1 VKQSRLVGAPRGPE
15 VSNIGPDAVI
25 VALADAQHGIVGRAQ
40 LLEAGVGPRAIKHR
54 IAARRVHPLYRGVY
68 AVGHRNLTLRGRW
81 MAAVLATDGV
91 LSHRSAGGLWCIRPW
106 TGATEVTTR
115 WARRPQPG
123 LLLHRAVLAPDE
135 ITTHHGI
142 PTTTPARTLLD
153 LAAVLDRT
161 ALQRAINEAE
171 IQRLPGPQL
180 LMDRYPSKPG
190 TANLRALAPPSHTKR
205 ELEARFVLFLNDRH
219 FPRPQSNV
227 LIEGQEVDAVWPDRR
242 LIIELDGYETHG
254 TRQAFENDR
263 RKDRKLTAAGWT
275 VIRITWRDLD
285 DPEALAAE
293 LRALGL

>member
-1 VKQSRLVGAPRGPE
+1 MRVELSNLAPD
-15 VSNIGPDAVI
+15 SLIA
-25 VALADAQHGIVGRAQ
+25 ALAERQHGVVGRAQ
-40 LLEAGVGPRAIKHR
+40 LLGAGIVHSAIGR
-54 IAARRVHPLYRGVY
+54 RVEARRLHPVYRGVY

-91 LSHRSAGGLWCIRPW
+91 LSHRSAGGLWCVRPW
-106 TGATEVTTR
+106 TGAIEVTTR

-161 ALQRAINEAE
+161 ALQRAMNEAE

-180 LMDRYPSKPG
+180 LMNRYSSKPG
-190 TANLRALAPPSHTKR
+190 TANLRSLAPPSHTKR
-205 ELEARFVLFLNDRH
+205 ELEARFVLFLNDRR
-219 FPRPQSNV
+219 FPRPQTNV
-227 LIEGQEVDAVWPDRR
+227 LIEGEEVDAVWPDRR
-242 LIIELDGYETHG
+242 LIVELDGYESHG